1 MRVGIIMAGG
11 VGERFWP
18 YSRALRPKQLLKIV
32 SGKSLLQE
40 SIERVEPLIPL
51 KRIFIATTRQLKG
64 PILREL
70 PFFPAENIICEP
82 MGRNT
87 AACLALAEA
96 ATSARFPD
104 ATMAVLTADHVIN
117 GMEAFRNN
125 LDMACSMAEEDDC
138 LVTLGIKPTRPETG
152 FGYIEAGEVIVSEPR
167 GTLYRVAR
175 FMEKPD
181 ATTAEQFIKAGTYY
195 WNSGMFFWKNRVLRE
210 HLERYLP
217 KTYEA
222 MNRYRAAIGTPK
234 EESVLNR
241 EFEGLEKISI
251 DYAVMEKAPN
261 VKMLRAEFGWDDL
274 ETWDAVGRRL
284 EPDASGNQVVGRGL
298 LLEDEDC
305 LIYNPEGG
313 GSPLVTAYGL
323 KDTLIVVDRDVVM
336 VCPKSKAPE
345 LKKLVQELK
354 NRGMDEYL

>member
-1 MRVGIIMAGG
+1 MRVGVIMAGG

-32 SGKSLLQE
+32 SGKSLLHE
-40 SIERVEPLIPL
+40 SIERIEPLIPL
-51 KRIFIATTRQLKG
+51 ERLFIATSKQLKE
-64 PILREL
+64 PILRDL

-87 AACLALAEA
+87 AACLALAEVV
-96 ATSARFPD
+96 TSARFPD
-104 ATMAVLTADHVIN
+104 ATMAVLTADHIIK
-117 GMEAFRNN
+117 GTEIFLHN
-125 LDMACSMAEEDDC
+125 LDMACCMAEEDDC

-152 FGYIEAGEVIVSEPR
+152 FGYIEAGEVVVSEPE

-175 FMEKPD
+175 FLEKPD
-181 ATTAEQFIKAGTYY
+181 AATAERFLAEGNYY

-217 KTYEA
+217 KTHEA
-222 MNRYRAAIGTPK
+222 MNRFRSAMGTLE

-241 EFEGLEKISI
+241 EFEGLENISI
-251 DYAVMEKAPN
+251 DYAIMEKAPN
-261 VKMLRAEFGWDDL
+261 VKMLRAEFGWDDIG
-274 ETWDAVGRRL
+274 TWNAVGRCL
-284 EPDASGNQVVGRGL
+284 EPDASGNQLVGKGL
-298 LLEDEDC
+298 LVGDENC
-305 LIYNPEGG
+305 LIYNPESGE
-313 GSPLVTAYGL
+313 SPLVAAFGL

-354 NRGMDEYL
+354 NRRMDQYL